1 MEDGVLVVERNTLSA
16 NTLLTSTQTSE
27 VFSSLRNNIRV
38 KLNLTKKNENYLE
51 NNSTSGLTTNS
62 NIEENLRTRH
72 FNE

>member
-38 KLNLTKKNENYLE
+38 KLNLTKKNDNYLE

-62 NIEENLRTRH
+62 NIEENLGTRH
-72 FNE
+72 FN